1 MIRIA
6 MIGAG
11 SIEFAQKLV
20 QDFLCFESTR
30 DAHFALVDI
39 DGKRLETAH
48 RVFKNMRE
56 QHGLGCTFSVGTDR
70 RDALKGADLV
80 ITMISVGGNDAL
92 AQDIE
97 IPLKYGVDQCVGD
110 TLNPGGV
117 FRGLRQVPPLLGLA
131 RDMSEL
137 CPDAMFL
144 NYANPMAI
152 CSWAI
157 QESFPEIQSVGLCH
171 GVRHTTALL
180 CRWLDVPVEA
190 CDTLTA
196 GINHMAWYLKF
207 THHGEDL
214 YPRIWEKLDREGP
227 IEFEHYRFEI
237 MKATGHFCTE
247 SPGHT
252 SEYVPYFRHRKD
264 LRALFDGHWLFGE
277 TAGYLREQIRTTERY
292 EETDGGHGV
301 RENAGSLRSRKEV
314 PRVRGGDL
322 ERPSYRGAI
331 PVCRQCVEPR
341 LHHEPAR
348 RLLRGGAGVRGSSGA
363 SPLLRGAPPEGV
375 RRTVQVQHLG
385 PGTRCGSCSQR
396 GLRGSLSRLPHG
408 PGHRLGA
415 RSP

>member
-1 MIRIA
+1 MTRIA

-48 RVFKNMRE
+48 SVFENMRE
-56 QHGLGCTFSVGTDR
+56 QHGLGCTFSASTDR

-92 AQDIE
+92 KQDIE

-117 FRGLRQVPPLLGLA
+117 FRGLRQVPPLLGVA

-180 CRWLDVPVEA
+180 CRWLDCP
-190 CDTLTA
+190 
-196 GINHMAWYLKF
+196 W
-207 THHGEDL
+207 
-214 YPRIWEKLDREGP
+214 R
-227 IEFEHYRFEI
+227 
-237 MKATGHFCTE
+237 
-247 SPGHT
+247 
-252 SEYVPYFRHRKD
+252 
-264 LRALFDGHWLFGE
+264 RA
-277 TAGYLREQIRTTERY
+277 IR
-292 EETDGGHGV
+292 
-301 RENAGSLRSRKEV
+301 
-314 PRVRGGDL
+314 
-322 ERPSYRGAI
+322 
-331 PVCRQCVEPR
+331 
-341 LHHEPAR
+341 
-348 RLLRGGAGVRGSSGA
+348 
-363 SPLLRGAPPEGV
+363 
-375 RRTVQVQHLG
+375 
-385 PGTRCGSCSQR
+385 
-396 GLRGSLSRLPHG
+396 
-408 PGHRLGA
+408 
-415 RSP
+415 